1 MFADLSGK
9 LGTVFKKLRGEARIT
24 EKNINSAVKEV
35 RMALLEAD
43 VNYKVAKDF
52 VSRVQERALG
62 ADVLSSVSPAQQFIK
77 IVNDELTETL
87 GGKEYT
93 PKVHLSPQPPTII
106 LMAGLQGSGKTTTCG
121 KLAKH
126 FIKNGKSVM
135 LVACDIY
142 RPAAIRQLE
151 VVAGQAGAGFYTG
164 GDSKDA
170 VKIASDGVAYGKKS
184 AKDIVIIDTAGRL
197 HIDAE
202 LMAEVARIEKAV
214 NPQEIFYVADSM
226 TGQDAVNSAA
236 EFDRQLSVSGII
248 LTKTDGDARGG
259 AALSVRAVT
268 GKPLIFVG
276 TGEKLDEFELF
287 HPERMAGR
295 ILGMGDVVTLVERAQ
310 EAMEGE
316 DADELAKKIQKQGM
330 DFNDMLKQFGMM
342 KKMGS
347 IGGLLKMIPGLG
359 GLTSKLD
366 NLSMDDKKFKHIE
379 AMIFS
384 MTQVERS
391 RPDVITSSRKK
402 RIAKGSG
409 RSVQDVN
416 RLLDQLHQMNKMMK
430 KMNKMA
436 SNGRDPRS
444 MMSNLFK

>member
-24 EKNINSAVKEV
+24 EKNITSAVKEV

-151 VVAGQAGAGFYTG
+151 VVAGHAGAGFYTG

-197 HIDAE
+197 HIDEE

-236 EFDRQLSVSGII
+236 EFDRQLSVSGVI

-330 DFNDMLKQFGMM
+330 NFNDMLKQFSMM
-342 KKMGS
+342 RKMGS
-347 IGGLLKMIPGLG
+347 LGGLLKMIPGLG
-359 GLTSKLD
+359 GLTA
-366 NLSMDDKKFKHIE
+366 NLGNISMDDKKFKHIE

>member
-9 LGTVFKKLRGEARIT
+9 LGSVFKKLRGEARIT
-24 EKNINSAVKEV
+24 EKNITSSVKEV

-62 ADVLSSVSPAQQFIK
+62 ADVLASVSPVQQFIK

-87 GGKEYT
+87 GGRDYT
-93 PKVHLSPQPPTII
+93 PKVHFSSQPPTVI
-106 LMAGLQGSGKTTTCG
+106 MVAGLQGSGKTTTCG
-121 KLAKH
+121 KLARY
-126 FIKNGKSVM
+126 FIRNGKTIL

-142 RPAAIRQLE
+142 RPAAIKQLE
-151 VVAGQAGAGFYTG
+151 VVAKQAGADSYIDN
-164 GDSKDA
+164 DSKDA
-170 VKIASDGVAYGKKS
+170 VKIAADGLAYGKKA

-197 HIDAE
+197 HIDDE
-202 LMAEVARIEKAV
+202 LMDEVARIESAV
-214 NPQEIFYVADSM
+214 HPQDIFYVADAM

-236 EFDRQLSVSGII
+236 EFDKRLSVTGVI

-259 AALSVRAVT
+259 VALSVREVT

-295 ILGMGDVVTLVERAQ
+295 ILDMGDVVTLVERAQ
-310 EAMEGE
+310 EAIEGE
-316 DADELAKKIQKQGM
+316 GAEEMAKKIQKQGM

-347 IGGLLKMIPGLG
+347 LSGLMKMIPGLG
-359 GLTSKLD
+359 GLVSKLGD
-366 NLSMDDKKFKHIE
+366 VSMDDKQFKHVE
-379 AMIFS
+379 AMIYS
-384 MTQVERS
+384 MTPQERR
-391 RPDVITSSRKK
+391 RPAIINSGRKK
-402 RIAKGSG
+402 RIARGSG

-416 RLLDQLHQMNKMMK
+416 KLLDQLRQMNKMMK
-430 KMNKMA
+430 KMGKMA
-436 SNGRDPRS
+436 GKGKDPANFMGS
-444 MMSNLFK
+444 LFK